1 MKRYKTVPQIKREVE
16 KMIWRTDDRIICFK
30 AKKIEREGF
39 FPHELESGRW
49 KLKTKNKYGNKLEKL
64 KSDNIDWICRLDV
77 VVNNL

>member
-1 MKRYKTVPQIKREVE
+1 MKRYKTIPQIKRDVE

-39 FPHELESGRW
+39 FPQELENGKW
-49 KLKTKNKYGNKLEKL
+49 KKKTKIGKWKIQKM